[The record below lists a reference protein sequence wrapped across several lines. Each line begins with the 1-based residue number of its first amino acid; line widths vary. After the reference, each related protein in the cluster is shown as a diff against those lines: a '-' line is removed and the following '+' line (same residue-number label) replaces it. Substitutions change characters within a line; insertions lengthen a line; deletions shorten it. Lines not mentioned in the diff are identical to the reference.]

1 MWTQDLRESWPQS
14 VRRTARNAAY
24 LSLQGHEGSL
34 WLKVSPA
41 LICLEATLGHQLL
54 LCSEKGPGLAYKENL
69 LTLMAQSSISPK
81 CTWGRSGL
89 GSLLREEPCIWSP
102 GFELRRPTTPKTSA
116 LQQACSGSPKMG
128 AGLLAGSVGMSTCI
142 CRSPSE

>member
-14 VRRTARNAAY
+14 PRRTARNAAY

-54 LCSEKGPGLAYKENL
+54 LCSEKGPGLGYKENL
-69 LTLMAQSSISPK
+69 LTLMARLQFLQNVPGGGQGWKVYS
-81 CTWGRSGL
+81 GRNLAYGHLGL
-89 GSLLREEPCIWSP
+89 N
-102 GFELRRPTTPKTSA
+102 
-116 LQQACSGSPKMG
+116 
-128 AGLLAGSVGMSTCI
+128 
-142 CRSPSE
+142 